1 MSRGV
6 LMYAHNNTEID
17 YFKIACANALLVKK
31 NLNVPV
37 TLVTDT
43 GTLDWGRKDLGEE
56 FVLSCFDNIL
66 EIDRDYSFKN
76 TRNFFD
82 TSYNSK
88 SLQFYNC
95 NHWTAYELSP
105 YDETLFIDV
114 DYLIMSKSLSNCWGS
129 NNEVMIN
136 HSILSPL
143 DIKAPY
149 SKVIDDMGIR
159 LYWATVIYFRKS
171 SLAEHLFTLVK
182 HVQENYS
189 YYKDL
194 FYFANGMFRNDNA
207 FSIAVHML
215 NGFSEE
221 EPAIHELPINGLMM
235 VWDTNDIYDVNG
247 INDITLYAEKT
258 EKGNYILVRI
268 KDTDV
273 HIMNKWAINRFSDK
287 LISLYKEVV

>member
-1 MSRGV
+1 MAEKVVRVFLDSNVILSGLISEKGAPRIILDILCLG
-6 LMYAHNNTEID
+6 LPFLTGITGRYNIIEI
-17 YFKIACANALLVKK
+17 
-31 NLNVPV
+31 
-37 TLVTDT
+37 
-43 GTLDWGRKDLGEE
+43 E
-56 FVLSCFDNIL
+56 
-66 EIDRDYSFKN
+66 RDYSFKN
-76 TRNFFD
+76 SRNFFD

-88 SLQFYNC
+88 SLLFYNC
-95 NHWTAYELSP
+95 NHWAAYELSP

-143 DIKAPY
+143 DIRAPY
-149 SKVIDDMGIR
+149 SKAIDDMGIR

-171 SLAEHLFTLVK
+171 PLAEHLFTLVK

-189 YYKDL
+189 YYRDL

-235 VWDTNDIYDVNG
+235 SWDTDDIYDING

-268 KDTDV
+268 KDMDV
-273 HIMNKWAINRFSDK
+273 HIMNKWAINRVSDK
-287 LISLYKEVV
+287 LISLYKETV